1 MKNTDKN
8 TTASIPVFITARM
21 GSTRLPGKHLKEIC
35 GKPVIEQMITR
46 IKQAKLPAFI
56 VLCTT
61 VLPEDDIL
69 VELANRSNI
78 KYFRG
83 NPTDILKRWLDAAD
97 HFGVPYFISAEADDV
112 FCDPEFVDIITQ
124 ELQKNAFDYISCKGL
139 PFGVTPTGIN
149 VTALRK
155 ICLLKK
161 ENDTEGQERFFTKT
175 GLFRIHYIEIT
186 DPELINPDARMT
198 LDYPEDFEFFK
209 TVFSLLGCGET
220 FFSLR
225 EILVLLKKHPEI
237 MEINDKMQSDYEQR
251 YKEKYGK
258 VDLNK
263 E

>member
-1 MKNTDKN
+1 MKNTAIE
-8 TTASIPVFITARM
+8 TTNPIPVFITARM
-21 GSTRLPGKHLKEIC
+21 GSTRLPGKHLKDIC
-35 GKPVIEQMITR
+35 GKSVIEQMITR
-46 IKQAKLPAFI
+46 IKHAKLPAFI

-61 VLPEDDIL
+61 VLPEDDVL
-69 VELANRSNI
+69 VELAKQCNI
-78 KYFRG
+78 KCFRG

-97 HFGVPYFISAEADDV
+97 LFNVKSFVSAEADDL
-112 FCDPEFVDIITQ
+112 FCDPEFVDIIIQ
-124 ELQKNAFDYISCKGL
+124 ELQKNTYDYISCKGL

-155 ICLLKK
+155 ICSLKK

-175 GLFRIHYIEIT
+175 GLFRVHYIEIT

-198 LDYPEDFEFFK
+198 LDYAEDYEFFK
-209 TVFSLLGCGET
+209 TVFTRLDCGEK
-220 FFSLR
+220 FFPLR

-237 MEINDKMQSDYEQR
+237 MNINNKMQAIYEQR

-263 E
+263 V